1 MPGNEKKRMTVG
13 VTPAAA
19 VILKTLDDGYK
30 TIFVSQAVQEY
41 AKSVAGK
48 YLLKSWKREEI
59 T

>member
-1 MPGNEKKRMTVG
+1 MSGNEKKRMTVG

-41 AKSVAGK
+41 AKSTGGK
-48 YLLKSWKREEI
+48 YLLDTWKKEEI